1 MKKEYLLSL
10 VVLLLCFA
18 GFEAVLHALDY
29 PKAVRSG
36 WRYRWDQTETNQL
49 GYRGRKIEYSKDD
62 YVILLVGDSQ
72 VESASNP
79 LEEMPERLLEMELGR
94 DFGNVKVFSIGTAGY
109 GQDLELLALE
119 EYYAKFRA
127 DAVVL
132 WFTFYNDIWNNV
144 FPTHNLDGSNSGP
157 KPTWRLEHGRLI
169 GPTESLRGVTDRW
182 KTRALIRTALGYNRD
197 DAWEKYLP
205 PAYSPL
211 ESWEGKANPLWQ
223 DKNFRENPVRE
234 KSHLAPLLA
243 PASPRMD
250 YGIEL
255 TRALLLK
262 IKGLVESKG
271 GVFLSILPE
280 HPYRKYLDSEL
291 PTIRTIAET
300 YYQGDQVYEWQGK
313 FYKTSK
319 AQAEENLSRI
329 MKDVPFYRF
338 PVDLEGC
345 TLSST
350 DFHFTTLANRF
361 AMSELAGVLRDRVF
375 PSLAPENLKRA
386 TLPVLQEK
394 KTILFYEPL
403 PEDVFA
409 MGLGNREEW
418 GQWSLGRE
426 VRIDLKE
433 ALPRRFRV
441 TLQALAFGQSGA
453 PFTLTVG
460 DATGSF
466 VLEDGQFTLA
476 SVDFQLEEDE
486 VSSLTIEVPNP
497 VSPESLGQGG
507 DPRTLGIG
515 LRFME
520 VEPPEYF
527 SEERSD

>member
-1 MKKEYLLSL
+1 M
-10 VVLLLCFA
+10 
-18 GFEAVLHALDY
+18 
-29 PKAVRSG
+29 
-36 WRYRWDQTETNQL
+36 
-49 GYRGRKIEYSKDD
+49 
-62 YVILLVGDSQ
+62 GDSQ

-94 DFGNVKVFSIGTAGY
+94 DIGNVKVFSIGTAGY

-127 DAVVL
+127 DAVIL
-132 WFTFYNDIWNNV
+132 WFTLYNDIWNNV

-157 KPTWRLEHGRLI
+157 KPTYRLDQGRLI
-169 GPTESLRGVTDRW
+169 GPTEPLRGVIDRW

-211 ESWEGKANPLWQ
+211 ESWEGKATRSGRTRTI
-223 DKNFRENPVRE
+223 RENPVRE
-234 KSHLAPLLA
+234 KSHLAPLLT
-243 PASPRMD
+243 PASPRME

-262 IKGLVESKG
+262 IKERVESKG
-271 GVFLSILPE
+271 GVFLTILPE
-280 HPYRKYLDSEL
+280 PPYRNYLDSEL

-319 AQAEENLSRI
+319 AQAEENLSKI

-338 PVDLEGC
+338 PVDLEDC

-350 DFHFTTLANRF
+350 DFHFNTSANQA
-361 AMSELAGVLRDRVF
+361 AMSELAAILRDRIF
-375 PSLAPENLKRA
+375 PSIAPNRLKKSV
-386 TLPVLQEK
+386 LPVLQEK
-394 KTILFYEPL
+394 KTILIYESL
-403 PEDVFA
+403 PEDVLA

-418 GQWSLGRE
+418 GQWSLGKQ
-426 VRIDLKE
+426 VRIDLRE

-441 TLQALAFGQSGA
+441 TIQALAFGQSGA
-453 PFTLTVG
+453 PFSLMVG
-460 DATGSF
+460 KATGTF
-466 VLEDGQFTLA
+466 TLEDGQFTLA
-476 SVDFQLEEDE
+476 SVDFYLEEDG
-486 VSSLTIEVPNP
+486 VSSLIIEVPHP

-515 LRFME
+515 LRFLE
-520 VEPPEYF
+520 IEPLEA
-527 SEERSD
+527 SDTGTE